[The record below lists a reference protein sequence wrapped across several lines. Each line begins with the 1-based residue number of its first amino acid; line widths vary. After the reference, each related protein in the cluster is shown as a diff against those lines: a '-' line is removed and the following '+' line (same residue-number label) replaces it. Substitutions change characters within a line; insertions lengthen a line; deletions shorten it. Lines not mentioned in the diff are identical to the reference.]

1 MRQVLIAAAAAACAM
16 GAFAG
21 PAMAGTS
28 GDVRAEVRS
37 GVDWE
42 DGQAAKGTIGA
53 AIGYDYNLP
62 GGAFI
67 GVEQAIDKTLV
78 TRDDA
83 VGSTSARFGIH
94 ATPRDKLYVIS
105 GYSYGSNY
113 QDGAHLGGG
122 VEHSFGPYYGKVEYR
137 HIFNNDAANQNN
149 QVLIGAGVKF

>member
-1 MRQVLIAAAAAACAM
+1 MRQVLIAAAAACAM

-28 GDVRAEVRS
+28 GDVRAEIRS
-37 GVDWE
+37 GVNWN
-42 DGQAAKGTIGA
+42 DGQAAKGTIGG

-78 TRDDA
+78 SRDNA
-83 VGSTSARFGIH
+83 VGSSSARFGLH
-94 ATPRDKLYVIS
+94 ATPRDKVYVIS
-105 GYSYGSNY
+105 GYSYGAGY
-113 QDGAHLGGG
+113 HDGAHLGGG

-137 HIFNNDAANQNN
+137 HVFNNDSAVQTN
-149 QVLIGAGVKF
+149 QVLIGGGIKF